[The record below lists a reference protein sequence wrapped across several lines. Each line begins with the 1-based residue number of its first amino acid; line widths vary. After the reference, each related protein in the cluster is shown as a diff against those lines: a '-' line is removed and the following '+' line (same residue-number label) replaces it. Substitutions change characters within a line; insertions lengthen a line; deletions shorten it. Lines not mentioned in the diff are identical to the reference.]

1 MDNALLAIVSM
12 KHFQIP
18 ENSLNLKTFTIGLAK
33 VFAVEID
40 AAFFNAI
47 GAWFQSLVA
56 SLMNVFGV
64 MLSLNCSNDAPLVV
78 LPLSLVPVT
87 KYELFL
93 QVTWSLLTH
102 YTSKIHQTERKNN

>member
-47 GAWFQSLVA
+47 GA
-56 SLMNVFGV
+56 
-64 MLSLNCSNDAPLVV
+64 
-78 LPLSLVPVT
+78 
-87 KYELFL
+87 
-93 QVTWSLLTH
+93 
-102 YTSKIHQTERKNN
+102 